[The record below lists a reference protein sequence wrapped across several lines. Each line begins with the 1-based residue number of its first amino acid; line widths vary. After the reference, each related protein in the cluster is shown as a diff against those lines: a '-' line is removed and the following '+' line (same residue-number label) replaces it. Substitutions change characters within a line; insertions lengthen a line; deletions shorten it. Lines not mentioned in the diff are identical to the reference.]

1 VIFSCKPPRAPD
13 DQWAKT
19 GLKAEACSEKTD
31 VGVGCIE
38 RGGVPGERF
47 ELAYRPHRMLSL
59 GLEARLNGGLTIKCV
74 LEDDVLP
81 VCA

>member
-1 VIFSCKPPRAPD
+1 MAEWSG
-13 DQWAKT
+13 T
-19 GLKAEACSEKTD
+19 GECSEKTD

-47 ELAYRPHRMLSL
+47 ELAYRPHRMLSEVSWT
-59 GLEARLNGGLTIKCV
+59 GSAFECGLTIKCV